1 MILTNIVSANRK
13 IVQILLRNKHFLY
26 QLYIDLIINRDVQ
39 INDDTSI
46 LILYPNDDPN

>member
-1 MILTNIVSANRK
+1 MSNYQIEMP

-46 LILYPNDDPN
+46 LYPNDDPN